1 VHEVEIVQEFGVT
14 ATLLAMGLIVE
25 KAGVYDL
32 LVDSGRPGWRHLG
45 IPQSGPADRT
55 CWALAN
61 ALGRE

>member
-1 VHEVEIVQEFGVT
+1 VHEVEIVPEFGVT

-55 CWALAN
+55 CWGPGECA
-61 ALGRE
+61 GRE